1 MEIFL
6 IENYQV
12 NDLIER
18 CYDEDIANKYNTI
31 DDIRS
36 RLENISP
43 EIDNPTELVSL
54 NLKAQEIFRQAG
66 KSTHDLNHTLGTE
79 IMEAIN
85 SMNNGARIKSF
96 NKAIDML
103 NLDL

>member
-18 CYDEDIANKYNTI
+18 CNDEDIANKYNTI

-36 RLENISP
+36 RLEKISP
-43 EIDNPTELVSL
+43 ETDNPTELVSL
-54 NLKAQEIFRQAG
+54 NLKAQKIFKQSG
-66 KSTHDLNHTLGTE
+66 KSTHDLNHTLGKE
-79 IMEAIN
+79 IIEAIN

-96 NKAIDML
+96 RKAIEML
-103 NLDL
+103 NLNL